1 MLVSEDEEALKKA
14 LFWATQARDEAPW
27 YQHSEM
33 GYNYRMSNIAAGI
46 GRGQLRVLDERVQA
60 RREVFQRYE
69 EGLGDLAGVEF
80 MPEASFGRANRWLTV
95 MTLDPAVC
103 SAAPM
108 DIIQALEAE
117 NIESRPVWKPMH
129 LQPLFA
135 GCRYF
140 IHGEEESVSDR
151 LFQQGVCL
159 PSGSSL
165 TEEEQE
171 RVIRCVRG
179 LLRR

>member
-1 MLVSEDEEALKKA
+1 LGYLEGIIFLRAGQPLVDGHDPGS
-14 LFWATQARDEAPW
+14 
-27 YQHSEM
+27 
-33 GYNYRMSNIAAGI
+33 AG
-46 GRGQLRVLDERVQA
+46 L
-60 RREVFQRYE
+60 
-69 EGLGDLAGVEF
+69 
-80 MPEASFGRANRWLTV
+80 SSST
-95 MTLDPAVC
+95 
-103 SAAPM
+103 M

-117 NIESRPVWKPMH
+117 NIESRPVWKLMH

-140 IHGEEESVSDR
+140 THGEEESVSGR

-159 PSGSSL
+159 PSGTSL

-179 LLRR
+179 LFL